1 VTAFAPDALTP
12 ADFPFAFGRY
22 ELRGLLGEGGMARVF
37 RAVLQ
42 GQGGFRK
49 SVALKVIRAR
59 VTVPSPAIRA
69 SLENEA
75 RLGGLLHHPNI
86 VETYDF
92 GTVDGQLFIAMELV
106 EGRTLGEL
114 LADGPLSTA
123 AALEVARQV
132 AAGLEHAHAL
142 REDGVEVGLV
152 HRDLKPANVM
162 VDRDGT
168 AKVMDFG
175 IARSDVNVGPRTMP
189 GMSKGT
195 PSYMAPEQIEGEN
208 IDDRADIFSFGTLL
222 YELLTGRCMF
232 GGDTLMAILSG
243 VAGVEKRLRED
254 AEFVAMR
261 RDEPELIALLEGCW
275 RIRKEERIPHAG
287 ELVREIG
294 LAAAKHPIAA
304 SAYREEIRSRLGA
317 EEAETIRSERTQRR
331 SRLPPGT
338 DPDEVTH
345 PMARPELP
353 KPVSLAALAARPAEP
368 EIEEDDEATVLA
380 KAPPEV
386 AAKAPLEI
394 AAEPPPKTTP
404 KKRSKSSIRK
414 RGTRRRVARR
424 RALEAVVA
432 VSIAAI
438 VVVLLLL
445 LKLSAG

>member
-1 VTAFAPDALTP
+1 VTAFAPDRLTD
-12 ADFPFAFGRY
+12 ADFPYTFGRY

-42 GQGGFRK
+42 GRGGFRK

-59 VTVPSPAIRA
+59 VTAPSPAMAA

-106 EGRTLGEL
+106 EGMTLSEL

-123 AALEVARQV
+123 AALEVARQI

-162 VDRDGT
+162 IDRDGV

-222 YELLTGRCMF
+222 YEMLTGRAMF

-243 VAGVEKRLRED
+243 VAGVQKRLRED
-254 AEFVAMR
+254 AEFVEMKR
-261 RDEPELIALLEGCW
+261 TQPEVLALLEGCW

-287 ELVREIG
+287 ELVREIAA
-294 LAAAKHPIAA
+294 AAAKHPISAA
-304 SAYREEIRSRLGA
+304 AFRFQVRERLGA
-317 EEAETIRSERTQRR
+317 EGQETIRSERTLRR
-331 SRLPPGT
+331 ARLPPGT
-338 DPDEVTH
+338 EPDEVTH
-345 PMARPELP
+345 PMTRPELP
-353 KPVSLAALAARPAEP
+353 PPVSLAALAARGAEP
-368 EIEEDDEATVLA
+368 EVEADDEATELA
-380 KAPPEV
+380 KVPPTLPP
-386 AAKAPLEI
+386 A
-394 AAEPPPKTTP
+394 PPPKRRP
-404 KKRSKSSIRK
+404 RK
-414 RGTRRRVARR
+414 PRRKGGRRRASRR
-424 RALEAVVA
+424 RALEAVAA
-432 VSIAAI
+432 VSVAAI
-438 VVVLLLL
+438 AIVLLVLL
-445 LKLSAG
+445 RLTAC